1 MMMGNDFFGLSLSV
15 QTALGAGYIGYITA
29 YAGFR
34 QGHGAVDTLFIS
46 LAFAS
51 LGLLVF
57 GLVEP
62 DCGAVSA
69 FLAAFAASII
79 AAGLWRK
86 WGRNFWLWLTSWL
99 GVHRED
105 GTHTAWA
112 GIVQT
117 PRKVG
122 QVSVHTK
129 DGRVLYLNDRRNYAD
144 IPWNGLYFGG
154 DGSVILAV
162 EEEELP
168 DGTEETRSGVCDPQW
183 GTRLTYIP
191 ASEITRV
198 NVRIK

>member
-1 MMMGNDFFGLSLSV
+1 MMGNDFFDLSLSV

-51 LGLLVF
+51 LGLLTF

-62 DCGAVSA
+62 HCGAVPAFVAA
-69 FLAAFAASII
+69 FLTSIVV
-79 AAGLWRK
+79 AGLWRK
-86 WGRNFWLWLTSWL
+86 WGRNFWLWLTSYL

-105 GTHTAWA
+105 GTHAAWA

-117 PRKVG
+117 RREVG

-129 DGRVLYLNDRRNYAD
+129 DGRVLYLNDRRNYTD
-144 IPWNGLYFGG
+144 VPWKGLYFGG

-168 DGTEETRSGVCDPQW
+168 DGTDKTCDAISDPDW
-183 GTRLTYIP
+183 GIRLTYIP
-191 ASEITRV
+191 ASEIARV
-198 NVRIK
+198 NVRLK